1 MRALILGGTT
11 PARDLAD
18 QLDEM
23 GWLVTTAQ
31 PEGTP
36 YPAGV
41 VRIDGFGGAAGMA
54 AYLISNQVQIIIDA
68 SHPFDED
75 ITDDATEASRATGV
89 PVLALTLP
97 PWVETPEDQWT
108 CVPDLR
114 AAASHAAR
122 HFQHILLDIATD
134 SYLDFTADHNN
145 LYIVRGTRRG
155 RMPTRFRMLPGTPPE
170 SVAGEKKV
178 LRDNQIDGVVLRN
191 TGDPVGELTIV
202 AARELR
208 VPMAIIDRPAQPKV
222 WGRVHSVEEAVS
234 VIVARRRPDPEPGET
249 GY

>member
-1 MRALILGGTT
+1 MRALILGGTA

-23 GWLVTTAQ
+23 GWQVTTTQ

-54 AYLISNQVQIIIDA
+54 AHLIQNQVQIIIDA
-68 SHPFDED
+68 SHPFNEG
-75 ITDDATEASRATGV
+75 ITDDAAEASRATGV
-89 PVLALTLP
+89 PVLALSLP
-97 PWVETPEDQWT
+97 EWEEGPDDQWT
-108 CVPDLR
+108 RVADLR

-155 RMPTRFRMLPGTPPE
+155 RMPTRFRMLPDTPPD
-170 SVAGEKKV
+170 SVAAEKK
-178 LRDNQIDGVVLRN
+178 LLQDNQIDGVVLRHL
-191 TGDPVGELTIV
+191 GDPTGVYTLT

-208 VPMAIIDRPAQPKV
+208 IPVALIERPAQPKV
-222 WGRVHSVEEAVS
+222 WGRVYSVEEALA
-234 VIVARRRPDPEPGET
+234 VIIARRRPDPET
-249 GY
+249 GQRRP

>member
-1 MRALILGGTT
+1 MRAVILGGTK

-23 GWLVTTAQ
+23 GWQVTTTQ

-68 SHPFDED
+68 SHPFNED

-97 PWVETPEDQWT
+97 TWEETAEDQWT
-108 CVPDLR
+108 RVPDLR
-114 AAASHAAR
+114 AAAAHAAR
-122 HFQHILLDIATD
+122 HFQHILLDVDTD

-155 RMPTRFRMLPGTPPE
+155 RMPTRFRMLPDIPPV
-170 SVAGEKKV
+170 SGAAEKKL

-191 TGDPVGELTIV
+191 TGTATAEPTLI
-202 AARELR
+202 AARELHIP
-208 VPMAIIDRPAQPKV
+208 VALIDRPTQPKV
-222 WGRVHSVEEAVS
+222 WGRVHSVEEALR
-234 VIVARRRPDPEPGET
+234 VIIARRRPDPEPEENR
-249 GY
+249 